1 MAVTYGMQELYGG
14 TVAVELPINL
24 IDSSDLRQIP
34 DNQEVFL
41 SPTTLTSVVFEI
53 NEYVEP
59 STTGFHPTT
68 TTTTTTQP
76 DGTTTTTTVTA
87 VNGNTS
93 SREADAEAA
102 KYHFTDVIAE
112 PDTLADDLPEP
123 QNVTMQHPSLVEFPA
138 SILSG
143 NINSVD
149 ARRDRQQQHQPSQSQ
164 VAVQQASPSSSR
176 GLLESIVHQMQLLV
190 RLKDYDTDL
199 CVRVNVP
206 LKEIARD
213 DGQIAAEVA
222 FARDVLARV
231 VATLEIRDFGL
242 FGEED

>member
-14 TVAVELPINL
+14 TMTVELPVNL

-59 STTGFHPTT
+59 STTAGFNPTT

-87 VNGNTS
+87 ANDTS
-93 SREADAEAA
+93 SSTEADAEAA

-123 QNVTMQHPSLVEFPA
+123 QSVTMQHPSLASFPA

-149 ARRDRQQQHQPSQSQ
+149 TRRDLQQNQPSQSQ
-164 VAVQQASPSSSR
+164 LAVQQASSSR
-176 GLLESIVHQMQLLV
+176 ALLESIVHQIQLLV

-213 DGQIAAEVA
+213 DGQIATEVTLA
-222 FARDVLARV
+222 KEVLARV

-242 FGEED
+242 FGED